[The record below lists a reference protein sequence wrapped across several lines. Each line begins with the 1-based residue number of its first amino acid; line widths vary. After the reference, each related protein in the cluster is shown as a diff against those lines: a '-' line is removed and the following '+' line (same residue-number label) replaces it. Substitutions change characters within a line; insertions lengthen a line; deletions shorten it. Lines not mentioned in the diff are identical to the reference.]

1 MANHGEFRIILH
13 RLPINEVGLVGLFCR
28 KFRGQTFGNVPQAVG
43 CNNAIQQSIPVYIYQ
58 LVQGPMETRQQS
70 HQLSDRFAAAGSK
83 ATPVPAEQQI
93 LVNTLCEVQKV
104 CPIVFAQP
112 IGSVEELEV
121 ATDSED
127 AACAVSIFRG

>member
-1 MANHGEFRIILH
+1 
-13 RLPINEVGLVGLFCR
+13 
-28 KFRGQTFGNVPQAVG
+28 
-43 CNNAIQQSIPVYIYQ
+43 
-58 LVQGPMETRQQS
+58 METRQQS

-104 CPIVFAQP
+104 CPILSAQP

-127 AACAVSIFRG
+127 AACAVSIFRGWGAVCVKIQGPAVGIIRKEAEQRCVI